1 MPQLGMGG
9 GQPTQ
14 PASSDAGAAGAPEG
28 GSGVWLAVMQRLQ
41 LLGMPAP
48 GTSLLASGEGGEG
61 GSGVTAAAAVSSGAT
76 GAASRA
82 LMRANSTLSGLAHQ
96 AQS

>member
-1 MPQLGMGG
+1 MGG
-9 GQPTQ
+9 SQPTQ
-14 PASSDAGAAGAPEG
+14 PASSDAAAAGAPGG
-28 GSGVWLAVMQRLQ
+28 GSGFWSAVMQRLQ

-48 GTSLLASGEGGEG
+48 GTSLLASGAGGEGGEG
-61 GSGVTAAAAVSSGAT
+61 GGGATAAAAVSSGAT

-96 AQS
+96 VQP